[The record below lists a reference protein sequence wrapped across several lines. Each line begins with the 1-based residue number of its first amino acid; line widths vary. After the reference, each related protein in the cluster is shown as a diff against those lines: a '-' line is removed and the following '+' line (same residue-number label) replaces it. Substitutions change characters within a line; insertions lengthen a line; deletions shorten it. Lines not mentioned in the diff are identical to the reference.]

1 VKLKKIRL
9 LFFDKRLDRWEID
22 TDSKLTDLIPITD
35 RQDAMKEKLVV
46 LIDLQALEA
55 EMARVRSAL
64 QRIPQTLESLDTGL
78 RELQAGLTEKTAFV
92 SDFKKEYR
100 AKEAEEQMNLS
111 RIKKSRERMDSV
123 KTNKEYQSLL
133 KEIQDIEE
141 KNSLIED
148 EMLVG
153 LENIEDGEKSVLK
166 FKEDL
171 ARMEKKVT
179 EQKAIVTRQAETL
192 KQRQAE
198 LEQQLD
204 IRVKAVDPGILKTYN
219 SVKLRVGAIAIVP
232 VQNAVCKGCH
242 LNLPPQMYN
251 ELHRQDSLK
260 FCPHCHRM
268 IYWAAEES

>member
-1 VKLKKIRL
+1 
-9 LFFDKRLDRWEID
+9 
-22 TDSKLTDLIPITD
+22 
-35 RQDAMKEKLVV
+35 
-46 LIDLQALEA
+46 LEA
-55 EMARVRSAL
+55 LDASFMALR
-64 QRIPQTLESLDTGL
+64 TGL
-78 RELQAGLTEKTAFV
+78 SEKTAFV
-92 SDFKKEYR
+92 SELKKEYR

-148 EMLVG
+148 EMLAG
-153 LENIEDGEKSVLK
+153 LE
-166 FKEDL
+166 
-171 ARMEKKVT
+171 RMEEADKTVQGLKEETAQLEIKVT
-179 EQKAIVTRQAETL
+179 EQKASVTQKAELLKKRRAELEAQLEETL
-192 KQRQAE
+192 KT
-198 LEQQLD
+198 
-204 IRVKAVDPGILKTYN
+204 VDEEILKTYN
-219 SVKLRVGAIAIVP
+219 RVKLRVGAIAIVP

-268 IYWAAEES
+268 IYWAADES

>member
-1 VKLKKIRL
+1 
-9 LFFDKRLDRWEID
+9 
-22 TDSKLTDLIPITD
+22 
-35 RQDAMKEKLVV
+35 MKEKLVV

-55 EMARVRSAL
+55 EMAHVQSAL
-64 QRIPQTLESLDTGL
+64 QQIPGTLEALDAGFM
-78 RELQAGLTEKTAFV
+78 ELQAGLSEKTTFI
-92 SDFKKEYR
+92 SEIKKEYR

-141 KNSLIED
+141 KNSLLED
-148 EMLVG
+148 EMLAG
-153 LENIEDGEKSVLK
+153 LDRMENGEKTVLK
-166 FKEDL
+166 LKEEMAL
-171 ARMEKKVT
+171 MEKKVT
-179 EQKAIVTRQAETL
+179 DQKAIVTRKAEAL

-198 LEQQLD
+198 LEQQLEVR
-204 IRVKAVDPGILKTYN
+204 IKAVDAEILKIYN

-232 VQNAVCKGCH
+232 VHNAVCKGCH
-242 LNLPPQMYN
+242 LNMPPQMYN